1 MILILMGVLLIPT
14 DGGGRTKKFVDQ
26 AIRLQG
32 FGVQLPLKV
41 ELRDLL
47 LDLRQVLVRQRECD
61 AAALHFYDLLLYQ
74 GVFEE
79 FVLFAVLL
87 VMPPHGE
94 LVPVQGVVL
103 RHLGHMHV
111 QVEGAGS

>member
-1 MILILMGVLLIPT
+1 MILILMRVLLIPT
-14 DGGGRTKKFVDQ
+14 DCGGRTKKFVDQ

-61 AAALHFYDLLLYQ
+61 TAALHFYDLLLYQ

-111 QVEGAGS
+111 QVEGAWS